1 MRNLKI
7 IFISAALAGVTS
19 AAQAHALAALPTQSL
34 GWNFEPWAVLGLG
47 LAALCYAIGV
57 YRLYREVGAERVLTS
72 RQIAAFA
79 AGMLILFIA
88 LCSPIDSAANQ
99 LFSAHMFQHILLM
112 MVAPPLL
119 VWSRP
124 AIAFI
129 WAFPPAWRKGIARGW
144 NGAGFDRAARFIMH
158 PAVVFIL
165 FCGSFVFWHLPL
177 PYDWGLQNEFIHALE
192 HLSFFLPALAF
203 WTIIIEPSGRRR
215 LDYAATLLYLVV
227 TVVLSDMPGALMVIS
242 PRLLYPIHAAN
253 AAEWGMTPMQDQAL
267 AGLIMWIPAGA
278 IYLVA
283 AIWLFV
289 RMLAVSERRALRLRH
304 STILPVAIL
313 LLPLLLM
320 GCRNTSQASPA
331 MPGGDPQRGAAL
343 IGQFGCGTCHAVPGI
358 NGAEGLVGP
367 PLDRM
372 GRRVYIAGVLR
383 NTPENMITWLRT
395 PQSVVPGN
403 AMPNLGL
410 DDQQARDIAA
420 YLYTW
425 D

>member
-7 IFISAALAGVTS
+7 ISISVGLAGMTS

-47 LAALCYAIGV
+47 LAALCYATGI
-57 YRLYREVGAERVLTS
+57 YRLNREVGAERVLTS
-72 RQIAAFA
+72 RQIAGFA
-79 AGMLILFIA
+79 TGIFILFLA

-112 MVAPPLL
+112 MVVPPLL

-129 WAFPPAWRKGIARGW
+129 WAFPPHWRKSIARGW
-144 NGAGFDRAARFIMH
+144 NGAGFDRAVRFIMH
-158 PAVVFIL
+158 PAVVFVL

-227 TVVLSDMPGALMVIS
+227 TVVLSDMPGALMVLS

-253 AAEWGMTPMQDQAL
+253 AAEWGLTPMQDQAL

-278 IYLVA
+278 MYLVA
-283 AIWLFV
+283 AIWLLV
-289 RMLAVSERRALRLRH
+289 KLLAESERRALRLRR
-304 STILPVAIL
+304 SAIFPVAML
-313 LLPLLLM
+313 LLPLLM
-320 GCRNTSQASPA
+320 GCRDTSQASTGL
-331 MPGGDPQRGAAL
+331 PGGDPQRGAAL

-358 NGAEGLVGP
+358 AGADGLVGP

-372 GRRVYIAGVLR
+372 GRRVFIAGVLR
-383 NTPENMITWLRT
+383 NTPDNMITWLRK
-395 PQSVVPGN
+395 PQSVVPDN
-403 AMPNLGL
+403 AMPDMGL

-420 YLYTW
+420 YLYSL